1 MFSIFRKKKSV
12 DPKPLEEIVVIK
24 KGKPNIAEIMDSGSF
39 IGKYESVEK
48 RHFQDVVIEEY
59 KEPVYESY
67 LTEEDAEISE
77 KSVSIE
83 YSEYIAENLDKA
95 IRYSEYV
102 AENIHVMT
110 STNTTVGIPV
120 GVPTVMFE
128 TDEIINDPSL
138 VSIGR
143 SRVTGQHVYKYLGDN
158 VRTLNDIGIEWNELI

>member
-12 DPKPLEEIVVIK
+12 EPKPLEEIVVIK

-48 RHFQDVVIEEY
+48 RHFRDVVIEEY
-59 KEPVYESY
+59 KEPAYESY
-67 LTEEDAEISE
+67 LTEEDAKILSGT
-77 KSVSIE
+77 SGQ
-83 YSEYIAENLDKA
+83 
-95 IRYSEYV
+95 IRTAV
-102 AENIHVMT
+102 PI
-110 STNTTVGIPV
+110 

-143 SRVTGQHVYKYLGDN
+143 SRATGQHVYKYLGDN
-158 VRTLNDIGIEWNELI
+158 ARGLDDIGIEWNELI